1 MHCSTHAYEL
11 YIRTYFTFCVVG
23 FGTQSVMI
31 PEGESEPLLEIIVTD
46 GFLLNP
52 VTVELEYISGTAE
65 GTMYLHHAMPNE
77 VKTKYPDFIVNCI

>member
-1 MHCSTHAYEL
+1 MYIL
-11 YIRTYFTFCVVG
+11 YLLCIVG
-23 FGTQSVMI
+23 FGTQLVTI

-65 GTMYLHHAMPNE
+65 GT
-77 VKTKYPDFIVNCI
+77 ICIYTMHCPMK